1 MNKYLYTLLLA
12 FSSLFMAEAQQLFD
26 LKRCIETGLEQNYSI
41 RIIRNEQ
48 QISDNNATPGNAGYL
63 PTVDMSGGFSGNI
76 NNNRNSLQDGSIEKA
91 NGINS
96 ETGNVGLNVNW
107 TVFDGFGIQA
117 EYSRLKELQRMGE
130 LNTRMTIE
138 DMLPALETLDSIGY
152 YSLECW
158 GGATFDACMR
168 FLGEDPWERLRTIR
182 KHVKNTKLQMLFR
195 GQNIL
200 GYKHYADDV
209 VDAFCR
215 KSIENGI
222 DIIRIF
228 DALNDV
234 RNLEQAIKSTKK
246 YGGQVEATLSY
257 TMSPI
262 HNEAYFVKL
271 AKELEEMGADMICI
285 KDMANLLLPMDAY
298 SLVKAL
304 KETVSVPIHLHT
316 HNTSGTGDMTL
327 LMAAYAGVD
336 IVDTALSPMANGTSQ
351 PATESL
357 VATLKGTVRDT
368 GLDLGK
374 MSDAAVHFRQ
384 VAQRLQDAGILDP
397 KVLRVDTNTLLYQV
411 PGGMLSNLIS
421 QLKQA
426 GKEDKYYDVLA
437 EIPRVRKD
445 FGYPPLVT
453 PSSQIVGTQAVL
465 NVIMGERYKMV
476 PKESKKIM
484 MGEFGQTVTPVNKE
498 VQKKIIGDETPITCR
513 PADLIPPQL
522 PQFEKECAQWKQ
534 QEEDVLS
541 YALFPK
547 VAEEFFKY
555 REAQQTKVD
564 AAVADTANKAYPV

>member
-1 MNKYLYTLLLA
+1 MEFLSNKPLLITDTILRDA
-12 FSSLFMAEAQQLFD
+12 HQS
-26 LKRCIETGLEQNYSI
+26 
-41 RIIRNEQ
+41 
-48 QISDNNATPGNAGYL
+48 
-63 PTVDMSGGFSGNI
+63 
-76 NNNRNSLQDGSIEKA
+76 
-91 NGINS
+91 
-96 ETGNVGLNVNW
+96 
-107 TVFDGFGIQA
+107 QA
-117 EYSRLKELQRMGE
+117 A
-130 LNTRMTIE
+130 TRMTIE
-138 DMLPALETLDSIGY
+138 DMLPALEVLDSIGY

-158 GGATFDACMR
+158 GGATFDSCMR
-168 FLGEDPWERLRTIR
+168 FLNEDPWGRLR
-182 KHVKNTKLQMLFR
+182 KLKAGLPNTKLQMLFR

-257 TMSPI
+257 TISPI

-271 AKELEEMGADMICI
+271 ARELEQMGADTICV

-298 SLVKAL
+298 SLIKAL
-304 KETVSVPIHLHT
+304 KEAVSVPIHLHT
-316 HNTSGTGDMTL
+316 HNTSGTGDMTY

-336 IVDTALSPMANGTSQ
+336 IVDTALSPLANGTAQ

-357 VATLKGTVRDT
+357 VATLAGTVRDT

-374 MSDAAVHFRQ
+374 MSDAAVHFRK
-384 VAQRLQDAGILDP
+384 VAQHLKEAGSLDP
-397 KVLRVDTNTLLYQV
+397 KVLNVDTNTLLYQV

-437 EIPRVRKD
+437 EIPRVRQD

-453 PSSQIVGTQAVL
+453 PSSQIVGTQAVM
-465 NVIMGERYKMV
+465 NVIMGERYKV
-476 PKESKKIM
+476 FPKESKAM
-484 MGEFGQTVTPVNKE
+484 LRGEYGRLPGVVNEEVRAKAGITPEDV
-498 VQKKIIGDETPITCR
+498 ITCR
-513 PADLIPPQL
+513 PADLLEPELDKYRAEFADI
-522 PQFEKECAQWKQ
+522 ARSD
-534 QEEDVLS
+534 EDVLS
-541 YALFPK
+541 LALFPQVAPKFLDRRDHPEKYAEPAAAPAAAPAPAAPAK
-547 VAEEFFKY
+547 VA
-555 REAQQTKVD
+555 D
-564 AAVADTANKAYPV
+564 PNAVHELTVQAGTDVLANL

>member
-1 MNKYLYTLLLA
+1 MEFLSNKPLLITDTILRDA
-12 FSSLFMAEAQQLFD
+12 HQS
-26 LKRCIETGLEQNYSI
+26 
-41 RIIRNEQ
+41 
-48 QISDNNATPGNAGYL
+48 
-63 PTVDMSGGFSGNI
+63 
-76 NNNRNSLQDGSIEKA
+76 
-91 NGINS
+91 
-96 ETGNVGLNVNW
+96 
-107 TVFDGFGIQA
+107 QA
-117 EYSRLKELQRMGE
+117 A
-130 LNTRMTIE
+130 TRMTIE
-138 DMLPALETLDSIGY
+138 DMLPALEQLDAIGY

-168 FLGEDPWERLRTIR
+168 FLNEDPWERLRTIR

-209 VDAFCR
+209 VDAFCA

-257 TMSPI
+257 TISPI

-271 AKELEEMGADMICI
+271 AKELEDMGADAICI
-285 KDMANLLLPMDAY
+285 KDMANLLLPMEAY

-357 VATLKGTVRDT
+357 VATLQGTVRDT
-368 GLDLGK
+368 GLSLEK
-374 MSDAAVHFRQ
+374 MSDAAVHFRK

-426 GKEDKYYDVLA
+426 GKYYDVLA

-453 PSSQIVGTQAVL
+453 PSSQIVGTQAVM
-465 NVIMGERYKMV
+465 NVIMGERYKTF
-476 PKESKKIM
+476 PKESRAMLK
-484 MGEFGQTVTPVNKE
+484 GEYGKLPGEVNEE
-498 VQKKIIGDETPITCR
+498 VRSKAGIAPENVITCR
-513 PADLIPPQL
+513 PADLLEPEL
-522 PQFEKECAQWKQ
+522 EKYREAFKSLAKSD
-534 QEEDVLS
+534 EDVLS
-541 YALFPK
+541 LALFPQ
-547 VAEEFFKY
+547 VAPKFIEKRDHPAAEAPAAPAAAPAKPADDNAV
-555 REAQQTKVD
+555 RELYVEWK
-564 AAVADTANKAYPV
+564 N